1 MHQFRLS
8 LLHQELLYED
18 FSFSETF
25 MYSIFMLYTIVHYR
39 LTCVLPRYFWE
50 AYDASLSTTADGSL
64 YGSVSAG
71 REKRPFNV
79 LFFLKV
85 EPPCDQT

>member
-25 MYSIFMLYTIVHYR
+25 MCSIFMLYTIVHYR

-64 YGSVSAG
+64 Y
-71 REKRPFNV
+71 
-79 LFFLKV
+79 V
-85 EPPCDQT
+85 EHMCSRHCKIKTDS